1 MKVEICSQ
9 NEKEVGSMLLKI
21 TRQSGRRE
29 QTYIK
34 VVYNVI
40 ADEGLVKFTYE
51 YSKQTFQEMLKKYF
65 EGITWEETDDEG
77 FDHYKCII
85 WVKTKEEAEEKE
97 KAMYKEISEL
107 VKAFKDYLR
116 ELPEIEK
123 KEWVWE

>member
-1 MKVEICSQ
+1 
-9 NEKEVGSMLLKI
+9 MLLKI

-40 ADEGLVKFTYE
+40 ADEGLVKFAYE
-51 YSKQTFQEMLKKYF
+51 HSKQTFQEMLKKYF
-65 EGITWEETDDEG
+65 EEVTWEETDDKS
-77 FDHYKCII
+77 FDHYKCTI

-97 KAMYKEISEL
+97 KAMYEEISEL
-107 VKAFKDYLR
+107 VRAFKDYLR

-123 KEWVWE
+123 KEWVWDK